1 MCVEAIKGS
10 YMFHVA
16 RNSYMYQVVRNS
28 YVYQSVRG
36 SYVFEAVRDCYVFQA
51 VTGTCYVSVAARD
64 MCFKQGEVALCL
76 RQ

>member
-1 MCVEAIKGS
+1 
-10 YMFHVA
+10 
-16 RNSYMYQVVRNS
+16 MYR
-28 YVYQSVRG
+28 SVRG
-36 SYVFEAVRDCYVFQA
+36 SYVFEAVRDSYVFEAVRDCYVFQA